1 MIAKVK
7 ACLQVEVEYSLFL
20 AAYFAILEHQSKIES
35 LLMDGYSVINSLSHY
50 LIFFIIVLESRTQ
63 LKSNLQ
69 LVVPKI
75 CQIWIHN
82 AMHEKGAMM
91 LLIR

>member
-35 LLMDGYSVINSLSHY
+35 LFIDGYSVIDSLRRY
-50 LIFFIIVLESRTQ
+50 LIFFIIVLESRAQ
-63 LKSNLQ
+63 LMCYNRCMNDLLLNELNLQ
-69 LVVPKI
+69 LD
-75 CQIWIHN
+75 
-82 AMHEKGAMM
+82 
-91 LLIR
+91 